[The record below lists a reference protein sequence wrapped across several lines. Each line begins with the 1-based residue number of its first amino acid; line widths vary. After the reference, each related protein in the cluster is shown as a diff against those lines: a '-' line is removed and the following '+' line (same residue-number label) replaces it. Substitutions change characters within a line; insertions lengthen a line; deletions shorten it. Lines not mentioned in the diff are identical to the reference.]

1 MLWCYVG
8 LVGLVAVQRLAETE
22 RSRRHE
28 KALFERGA
36 QEYGAGHF
44 PVMVALHGTW
54 LFACAAEAIWVVGQ
68 PPHPALAI
76 SMLVL
81 VVVGQFLRLV
91 AMRSLGERWTARV
104 IVLPDEPLIT
114 TGAFTY
120 VRHPNYVGVV
130 LEIFALPMVFGC
142 WRTAVLYSVANGLL
156 LRHRIAV
163 EEEALGG

>member
-8 LVGLVAVQRLAETE
+8 LVGLVAVQRLAETALE
-22 RSRRHE
+22 RHE

-36 QEYGAGHF
+36 QVRCRSLSGDGCAARY
-44 PVMVALHGTW
+44 VA
-54 LFACAAEAIWVVGQ
+54 FACAAGAVWVVGQ

-81 VVVGQFLRLV
+81 VVVVF
-91 AMRSLGERWTARV
+91 TARGDALV
-104 IVLPDEPLIT
+104 GGAMDRPGDRLPDEPLIT